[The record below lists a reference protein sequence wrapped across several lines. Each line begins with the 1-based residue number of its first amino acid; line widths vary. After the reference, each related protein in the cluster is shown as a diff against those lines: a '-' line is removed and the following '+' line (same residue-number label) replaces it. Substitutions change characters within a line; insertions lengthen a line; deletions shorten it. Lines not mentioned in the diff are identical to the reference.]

1 MAKRGKGAGS
11 GMKKVEVDQ
20 KYAQNRHAIYSTEA
34 RGVHGGFVKLFSPP
48 TKNFRGSYFVSVQR
62 IDTVCQVGD
71 EETGLIV
78 ARLNGGLSRTQV
90 SAKYTHVYRVT
101 LPQLTGVFAES
112 EEEFILKRIRNA
124 EDAHSRNLAREAEQR
139 AMRLEKDETARKV
152 NEFLDFARTVI
163 REATGTEI
171 LLEARTIHHG
181 KVELVTKVDDLP
193 VLGDALT
200 KLAWGI
206 KPVAVK

>member
-1 MAKRGKGAGS
+1 
-11 GMKKVEVDQ
+11 MKKVDIDR

-34 RGVHGGFVKLFSPP
+34 RGFHGGFVKLLSPP

-62 IDTVCQVGD
+62 VDTVCQVGG

-78 ARLNGGLSRTQV
+78 ARFNGGLSRTEV

-101 LPQLTGVFAES
+101 LPQLKEVFAES
-112 EEEFILKRIRNA
+112 EEEFIQKRIQNA
-124 EDAHSRNLAREAEQR
+124 EDAHTRNLAREAEQR
-139 AMRLEKDETARKV
+139 AMRLEKDETARQV

-181 KVELVTKVDDLP
+181 KLELVTRLDDLS

-200 KLAWGI
+200 KLAWAT
-206 KPVAVK
+206 KPTADLK